1 MFSAEFHEHIWTT
14 CALLVLECNSDEN
27 IGFQIDLVRDI
38 QELASNPAQNIRL
51 SYASRYQESS
61 ISCTLTPSAQRLKNG
76 ARYIDGASQ
85 CCGSVNFSFGSLSV
99 SIRGFLILNYRCGS
113 VILNFRFGYVR
124 PINYGSGRIRLLS
137 GHFLAI

>member
-1 MFSAEFHEHIWTT
+1 MDPDPGDPRTCGSCGSGPSALFETIASLISERRLSVFSCFLTPYHISTSPSYLIPPLLAFIASYMFFYDVLFSAEFHEHIWTT

-61 ISCTLTPSAQRLKNG
+61 IPCT
-76 ARYIDGASQ
+76 
-85 CCGSVNFSFGSLSV
+85 V
-99 SIRGFLILNYRCGS
+99 
-113 VILNFRFGYVR
+113 
-124 PINYGSGRIRLLS
+124 
-137 GHFLAI
+137 

>member
-1 MFSAEFHEHIWTT
+1 MRILRFWTRFRTRTLNTGFYDVLFSAEFHEHIWTT

-61 ISCTLTPSAQRLKNG
+61 I
-76 ARYIDGASQ
+76 
-85 CCGSVNFSFGSLSV
+85 FSTV
-99 SIRGFLILNYRCGS
+99 
-113 VILNFRFGYVR
+113 
-124 PINYGSGRIRLLS
+124 
-137 GHFLAI
+137 